1 MLLQRSGV
9 HVWVAAPAKV
19 NLFLEVLHRRR
30 DGYHELETLLL
41 AVGLYD
47 ILTFRDQ
54 PSGAVHLHCDNPSL
68 PSGPDNLI
76 VRAAELLRGR
86 TGCARGTRI
95 QLHKRIPMQ
104 AGLGGGSSDA
114 AAALAGLNWLW
125 DLGLSRDELAALG
138 GELGSD
144 VPFFFHRAGW
154 CTGRGEKVRPLAVGR
169 PLHVVLACPP
179 VGLATAEVYRNLEVP
194 REPRDGRAL
203 VEALSRGDVERLA
216 GGMFNRLQPVAEG
229 LSPAVAELARRLDQ
243 SRPCGSMMSGSG
255 SALFAVC
262 RDASESLRVSREL
275 TSGGHG
281 SAAPGLRVYR
291 VRSCI

>member
-1 MLLQRSGV
+1 MLLRRIGV
-9 HVWVAAPAKV
+9 QVWVAAPAKV

-47 ILTFRDQ
+47 ILTFGDE

-68 PSGPDNLI
+68 TSGPDNLI
-76 VRAAELLRGR
+76 VRAAKLLRER

-95 QLHKRIPMQ
+95 ALHKRIPME

-114 AAALAGLNWLW
+114 AATLAGLNWLW
-125 DLGLSRDELAALG
+125 DLGLNREELSILG

-144 VPFFFHRAGW
+144 VPFFFHQAGW
-154 CTGRGEKVRPLAVGR
+154 CTGRGEKVQPVAVARPV
-169 PLHVVLACPP
+169 HVVLACPES
-179 VGLATAEVYRNLEVP
+179 GLSTAEVYGNMEVP
-194 REPRDGRAL
+194 GEPREGRA
-203 VEALSRGDVERLA
+203 VREALARGDVEGLA
-216 GGMFNRLQPVAEG
+216 QGMYNRLQPVAEG
-229 LSPAVAELARRLDQ
+229 LSPAVSELARQLEQ

-275 TSGGHG
+275 TSGEHG
-281 SAAPGLRVYR
+281 NVAPGLRVYR